1 MQPAVAP
8 ANRQPSTANHDVAI
22 IGAGLAGL
30 RLARLLASRGLRVA
44 LLDRKPSIAAPVH
57 TTGIFV
63 RKTWEDFPLPEEQL
77 GPAIRDVVLYSP
89 SRKTLAI
96 RASRDEFRVGR
107 MAWLYLQMLEQCASA
122 GVVWIP
128 GARVESCDANG
139 VTYVRHGRRERVSA
153 RYVVGADGAR
163 SLVAQHLGLD
173 RNRQML
179 LGLEEIVPPI
189 SREPVLHCFLDPR
202 LAPGYIAWVA
212 NDGEE
217 AHVGVAG
224 YRRNGWDAAQAMH
237 TFRETL
243 PFRVGRTL
251 ERRGGLIPVNG
262 VLQRIANERGLL
274 VGDAAGAV
282 SPLTAG
288 GLDGAM
294 RLSTFAA
301 DVIVAYLES
310 GDARV
315 LRQYTG
321 DRFRARI
328 LARRW
333 MRNAMRVASSA
344 PLVMEAAFTMIR
356 TPLFQRIAEHVF
368 FARGSFPTIES
379 PSLRVV
385 ESSRT

>member
-1 MQPAVAP
+1 MQSPVGP
-8 ANRQPSTANHDVAI
+8 PPTANRQPPTDCLV

-30 RLARLLASRGLRVA
+30 RCARLLASRGLRVV

-89 SRKTLAI
+89 SRRALAL
-96 RASRDEFRVGR
+96 RAERDEFRVGR
-107 MAWLYLQMLEQCASA
+107 MSWLYLQMLEQCASA
-122 GVVWIP
+122 GVTWIP
-128 GARVESCDANG
+128 SARFQSFEDGV
-139 VTYVRHGRRERVSA
+139 VTYVRNERRERMTT
-153 RYVVGADGAR
+153 RFLIGADGAR
-163 SLVAQHLGLD
+163 SDVATQLGLD
-173 RNRQML
+173 RNRELL
-179 LGLEEIVPPI
+179 LGVEEIVPAI

-202 LAPGYIAWVA
+202 LAPGYIAWIA
-212 NDGEE
+212 NDGQE
-217 AHVGVAG
+217 AHVGLAG
-224 YRRNGWDAAQAMH
+224 YRRNGWDAAKALH
-237 TFRETL
+237 AFRDSA
-243 PFRVGRTL
+243 PFRLGRVI

-262 VLQRIANERGLL
+262 ILRRIACEGGLL

-301 DVIVAYLES
+301 DVVVAYLES
-310 GDARV
+310 GDPRV
-315 LRQYTG
+315 LSHYTG

-333 MRNAMRVASSA
+333 MRNAMRVFSTT
-344 PLVMEAAFTMIR
+344 PLMEAAFTMLR
-356 TPLFQRIAEHVF
+356 VPLFAKLAEQIF
-368 FARGSFPTIES
+368 FARGSFPDPVPLVRIAS
-379 PSLRVV
+379 AGS
-385 ESSRT
+385 

>member
-1 MQPAVAP
+1 MQPHLPSPPPTV
-8 ANRQPSTANHDVAI
+8 NRQPPTDVAI

-30 RLARLLASRGLRVA
+30 RLARLLASRGLRVV

-63 RKTWEDFPLPEEQL
+63 RKTWEDFPLPAEQL

-89 SRKTLAI
+89 SRKTFAI
-96 RASRDEFRVGR
+96 RARRDEFRVGR
-107 MAWLYLQMLEQCASA
+107 MSWLYLQMLEQCANA
-122 GVVWIP
+122 GVTWIP
-128 GARVESCDANG
+128 GARVESCAAGG
-139 VTYVRHGRRERVSA
+139 VTYIRHGRRERVNA
-153 RYVVGADGAR
+153 RFVVGADGAR

-173 RNRQML
+173 RNREML

-237 TFRETL
+237 TFRDTL
-243 PFRVGRTL
+243 PFRVGRAL
-251 ERRGGLIPVNG
+251 ERRGGIIPVNG
-262 VLQRIANERGLL
+262 VLRRIANERGLL

-310 GDARV
+310 GDAVQVDTAEGR
-315 LRQYTG
+315 YMA
-321 DRFRARI
+321 RAK
-328 LARRW
+328 
-333 MRNAMRVASSA
+333 S
-344 PLVMEAAFTMIR
+344 
-356 TPLFQRIAEHVF
+356 
-368 FARGSFPTIES
+368 
-379 PSLRVV
+379 
-385 ESSRT
+385 